1 MDYAAARHNMV
12 ESQIRPNHVT
22 HENLLDALGTL
33 PREAFVPTEF
43 QGVAYVDNPISLGE
57 GRYVMAPLA
66 MARLMQEAE
75 PGESDLALVVGSAT
89 GYAAAVMSR
98 MVSAIVA
105 LESDAGFAA
114 ETGQT
119 LTDLGIDTVAVVEGN
134 LAEGY
139 PAQAPYD
146 VIYFDGAVPEV
157 PEGITSQLAD
167 GGRLV
172 CILMGDG
179 TDSAIVISRYGDSL
193 STRTVFESAAP
204 LLPGFERKKAFV
216 F

>member
-1 MDYAAARHNMV
+1 
-12 ESQIRPNHVT
+12 
-22 HENLLDALGTL
+22 
-33 PREAFVPTEF
+33 
-43 QGVAYVDNPISLGE
+43 
-57 GRYVMAPLA
+57 
-66 MARLMQEAE
+66 
-75 PGESDLALVVGSAT
+75 
-89 GYAAAVMSR
+89 
-98 MVSAIVA
+98 
-105 LESDAGFAA
+105 
-114 ETGQT
+114 
-119 LTDLGIDTVAVVEGN
+119 
-134 LAEGY
+134 
-139 PAQAPYD
+139 

-172 CILMGDG
+172 CILTGDG